1 MTDEKC
7 HWIRQ
12 LGSAYYHLGLCKEST
27 KENRRTPVYELQH
40 QMMEHCIVYK
50 QPWRNTVH
58 HLGSRNNRLKALL

>member
-50 QPWRNTVH
+50 QP
-58 HLGSRNNRLKALL
+58 